1 MFSKWS
7 QVSMCKVWKYKLVV
21 TIIQYNYG
29 HTRSTSC
36 DWHCL
41 LWGIPAIFGSVSSL
55 CYVTFTSLEKKK
67 IAKKENIKYDGDNKV
82 KRSRGIGEIVSK
94 PASKARWRSPPPA
107 ARRLMNLKHWHLC
120 SLFTQFWCPQL
131 VTGIISWEGTEIGM
145 LADAAALCS
154 HTAPTL
160 FSKQFQSWTWSEC
173 NTYRWW
179 QQTFT
184 KKSQTQIHN

>member
-7 QVSMCKVWKYKLVV
+7 QISIYKLWKHKLVV

-41 LWGIPAIFGSVSSL
+41 LWVIPAIFGSVSSL
-55 CYVTFTSLEKKK
+55 CYVIFTSLEKKK
-67 IAKKENIKYDGDNKV
+67 IAKKKHIKYDGDNKV
-82 KRSRGIGEIVSK
+82 KRSRGIGENEALVTK

-131 VTGIISWEGTEIGM
+131 VTGIISWEGTNW
-145 LADAAALCS
+145 DAGRCS
-154 HTAPTL
+154 CSLLTYCTHTCFKTI
-160 FSKQFQSWTWSEC
+160 SKLNMVRSRLS
-173 NTYRWW
+173 
-179 QQTFT
+179 T

>member
-145 LADAAALCS
+145 LTHCTHTFFKTISKLNMVRMQHIQMVAADF
-154 HTAPTL
+154 HQKIPNP
-160 FSKQFQSWTWSEC
+160 
-173 NTYRWW
+173 NT
-179 QQTFT
+179 QLDCMTV
-184 KKSQTQIHN
+184 